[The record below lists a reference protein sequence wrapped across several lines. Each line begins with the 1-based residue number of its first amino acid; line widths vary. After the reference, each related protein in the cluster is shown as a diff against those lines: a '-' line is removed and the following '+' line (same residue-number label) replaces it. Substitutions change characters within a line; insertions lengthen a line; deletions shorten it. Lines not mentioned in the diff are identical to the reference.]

1 MHVILSHFPDNL
13 VMVWLRKP
21 DDRSKGSERAE
32 YMFSSRLDELI
43 QYMGAKNGQ
52 VAKLAGFDR
61 TNISRLRSSGRL
73 PKKNSPTIRK
83 LVTGLYL
90 YADNRNELEKL
101 CGYINADPDRSAEEI
116 TDKIRDW
123 LYEGEP
129 EDGRKTVTD
138 PARPQRTGKPKP
150 VFRFFGERLSAVMKL
165 TELSNARLSH
175 AIHMDTSMI
184 SRFRTGVRTPVPGS
198 DVTKR
203 ISSVL
208 YNRVKISSRQDDLA
222 KLMDIPVSMM
232 DEDALHEWLFDSG
245 NVPDREAGIAED
257 LLGSFDSLSAEI
269 QLSLPAPGEA
279 VPPEIIHSE
288 ETEYYSREGIRNAVL
303 RFLYHAWNRKAELL
317 LLYSDEDQE
326 WLTGDRNFLMRW
338 ASLMSACVKN
348 GTRIRIIHNVDRD
361 LAEMTD
367 AIRNWLPLY
376 MSGMVESWYSTL
388 KRNPRFSHTLFLCPD
403 TACIEAFH
411 PAGTETSGVYHYY
424 TGQQILEARR
434 SGFES
439 MLKTAGPLLKVP
451 AAPVYDGVS
460 DITIIQSS
468 LSVATMPEELVK
480 AFNVPALY
488 ENWKTLHEALL
499 YRLEK
504 AKVNECVTLADDE
517 DLFSGKVRIEQLNEI
532 RELCYTPEQYA
543 MHIRNIIRLSE
554 LYPDYRFY
562 ALPEIPFPNM
572 KLMIAD
578 DMTSIIHANRPDL
591 SFGVTHPLMCRAFRS
606 YAESLM
612 EQHRMD
618 RNTLRKILEAKYL

>member
-1 MHVILSHFPDNL
+1 M
-13 VMVWLRKP
+13 MVLLKKP
-21 DDRSKGSERAE
+21 DDRSKELERAE
-32 YMFSSRLDELI
+32 HMFSSRLDELI

-61 TNISRLRSSGRL
+61 TNISRLRSSVRL

-90 YADNRNELEKL
+90 YADNRNELGKL
-101 CGYINADPDRSAEEI
+101 CGYISADLKRSAEEI
-116 TDKIRDW
+116 KDKIKDW

-129 EDGRKTVTD
+129 EDIRNTVT
-138 PARPQRTGKPKP
+138 AQTRSQSTGKPKY
-150 VFRFFGERLSAVMKL
+150 VFRFFGERLSAVMNL

-198 DVTKR
+198 DVTKK

-208 YNRVKISSRQDDLA
+208 YERTIISGKQDDLA
-222 KLMDIPVSMM
+222 MLMSIPVSML
-232 DEDALHEWLFDSG
+232 DEDTLHEWLFDNG
-245 NVPDREAGIAED
+245 NIPDQEVGIAED
-257 LLGSFDSLSAEI
+257 FLGSFDSLSAET
-269 QLSLPAPGEA
+269 LPSIPPVEA
-279 VPPEIIHSE
+279 APPEIVQSE
-288 ETEYYSREGIRNAVL
+288 KTEYYGLEGIRNAVL
-303 RFLYHAWNRKAELL
+303 RFLYNAWNSKAELL
-317 LLYSDEDQE
+317 LLYSDENQE
-326 WLTGDRNFLMRW
+326 WLTGDRDFLMRW
-338 ASLMSACVKN
+338 ASLMIACVKN
-348 GTRIRIIHNVDRD
+348 GTKIRIIHNVDRD
-361 LAEMTD
+361 LSEMTD

-376 MSGMVESWYSTL
+376 MSGMVEAWYSTR
-388 KRNPRFSHTLFLCPD
+388 KRNPRFFHTIFLCPD
-403 TACIEAFH
+403 MACIEAFN
-411 PAGTETSGVYHYY
+411 PAGTETTGVYHYY
-424 TGQQILEARR
+424 TGQQILDSRR

-439 MLKTAGPLLKVP
+439 MLKTASPLLKIP
-451 AAPVYDGVS
+451 AVPVYDGTS
-460 DITIIQSS
+460 DITIIQNGIS
-468 LSVATMPEELVK
+468 LATMPEDLVRN
-480 AFNVPALY
+480 FDTPALY
-488 ENWKTLHEALL
+488 EEWRMLHEALL

-517 DLFSGKVRIEQLNEI
+517 NLFSGRVKIEQLNGIGEI
-532 RELCYTPEQYA
+532 CYTPEQYA

-554 LYPDYRFY
+554 TYPDYRFF
-562 ALPEIPFPNM
+562 ALPEVPFPNI

-578 DMTSIIHANRPDL
+578 DMTSIIHAKRPDL